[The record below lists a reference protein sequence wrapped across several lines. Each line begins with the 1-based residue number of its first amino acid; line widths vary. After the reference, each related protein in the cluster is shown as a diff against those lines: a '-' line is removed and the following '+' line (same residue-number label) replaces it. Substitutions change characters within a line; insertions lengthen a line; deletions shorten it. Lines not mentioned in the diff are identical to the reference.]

1 MKEKSKIL
9 YDEMNSKMKN
19 IMYIIVMKKNDVEVK
34 KKENI
39 RVIS

>member
-1 MKEKSKIL
+1 
-9 YDEMNSKMKN
+9 MNSKMKN